1 MDGSSVSAR
10 QDRDSAKRLV
20 QLRNF
25 VVDLG
30 RGELL
35 DQAGARVDLRARS
48 LDVLLRLAENAGHMV
63 TKDELMAAVWP
74 DVCVTEDSITQC
86 VSDIRRVIG
95 DVGHDIVRTAPRK
108 GYVLMPDANAPSP
121 GHERPREQ
129 AAGRGRVP
137 DRPSLAVLAF
147 DSFSAEPEQRM
158 LGDGLAEDITTELA
172 RNRDLTVLARHT
184 SFSVKGQGKTA
195 GDIAR
200 LFDVRYL
207 LEGSVRRA
215 GDRLIVNAQLIDG
228 HDSRHV
234 WAERYEFGA
243 SDIYRSQ
250 GALCARI
257 AATLLAE
264 MRQSE
269 EAESLRR
276 PPSNLDAYELTLR
289 GMAHKHQFTGDA
301 LVAGRAELSQ
311 AVALDPNFAPAHIYR
326 GYLEIIDVGL
336 GISGSK
342 GPADMAAGIAEIQ
355 RGIELDPSLGVG
367 YQALGLALGFSGLFE
382 PQLRAAERS
391 VALGPGDAENL
402 AFLSYAL
409 SNAGRYAEA
418 LEAIERAIELN
429 PNTPVY
435 YMPFKAIALYALDRF
450 EEAARA
456 QSVCADIQPGFP
468 SCYTIGA
475 ASDIALGRTDSAA
488 ERIARLLRFCPD
500 VTTRTPFVA
509 NSYPRDPELRARQ
522 LKQLQEAGLPTPPA

>member
-1 MDGSSVSAR
+1 MNELPNSASPD
-10 QDRDSAKRLV
+10 QEPVKRLV
-20 QLRNF
+20 HLRHF

-35 DQAGARVDLRARS
+35 DPSGARVNLRARS
-48 LDVLLRLAENAGHMV
+48 LDLLLRLAENAGHVV
-63 TKDELMAAVWP
+63 TKDALMAAVWP
-74 DVCVTEDSITQC
+74 DVCVTEDSLTQC
-86 VSDIRRVIG
+86 VSDIRKAIG
-95 DVGHDIVRTAPRK
+95 DVQHDIVRTLPRK
-108 GYVLMPDANAPSP
+108 GYLLATEEAPAVAQPPS
-121 GHERPREQ
+121 GH
-129 AAGRGRVP
+129 AGRGRVP

-147 DSFSAEPEQRM
+147 DSFSAEPEHIM

-172 RNRDLTVLARHT
+172 RNRDLAVLARHT

-195 GDIAR
+195 DDIAR
-200 LFDVRYL
+200 LFNVRYL

-215 GDRLIVNAQLIDG
+215 GEQLIVNAQLIDG
-228 HDSRHV
+228 QDSRHV

-243 SDIYRSQ
+243 SDLYRSQ

-276 PPSNLDAYELTLR
+276 PPSNLDVYELTLR
-289 GMAHKHQFTGDA
+289 GMAHKHQFNGDA
-301 LVAGRAELSQ
+301 FLAGRAELSQ
-311 AVALDPNFAPAHIYR
+311 AVALDPNFAPARIYR
-326 GYLEIIDVGL
+326 GYLDIIDVGL
-336 GISGSK
+336 GISETK

-367 YQALGLALGFSGLFE
+367 YQALGLALGFSGLYE

-391 VALGPGDAENL
+391 VVLGPGDAENL

-429 PNTPVY
+429 PKTPVY
-435 YMPFKAIALYALDRF
+435 YLPFKAVALYALDRF
-450 EEAARA
+450 EEAAHA
-456 QSVCADIQPGFP
+456 QTVCADVQPGFP
-468 SCYTIGA
+468 ACYVTGA
-475 ASDIALGRTDSAA
+475 ASDIAIGRMESAA
-488 ERIARLLRFCPD
+488 ARIAELLRLHPHL
-500 VTTRTPFVA
+500 TTGAPYIA
-509 NSYPRDPELRARQ
+509 NAYPHDLQLRARQ
-522 LKQLQEAGLPTPPA
+522 LEQLQKAGLPTPPA

>member
-1 MDGSSVSAR
+1 M
-10 QDRDSAKRLV
+10 RLV
-20 QLRNF
+20 YLRKF

-48 LDVLLRLAENAGHMV
+48 LDLLLRLAENAGHVV
-63 TKDELMAAVWP
+63 TKDALMAAVWP
-74 DVCVTEDSITQC
+74 DVCVTEDSLTQC
-86 VSDIRRVIG
+86 VSDIRKAIG
-95 DVGHDIVRTAPRK
+95 DVRHDIVRTAPRK
-108 GYVLMPDANAPSP
+108 GYLLVAEEAPRPVAQPPS
-121 GHERPREQ
+121 GH
-129 AAGRGRVP
+129 AVGRGRVP

-147 DSFSAEPEQRM
+147 DSFSNEPEHSM

-200 LFDVRYL
+200 LFNVRYL

-215 GDRLIVNAQLIDG
+215 GERLIVNAQLIDG

-234 WAERYEFGA
+234 WADRYEFGA
-243 SDIYRSQ
+243 SDVYLSQ

-276 PPSNLDAYELTLR
+276 PPSNLDVYEMTLR
-289 GMAHKHQFTGDA
+289 GMAHKHQFHNDA
-301 LVAGRAELSQ
+301 FAAGRAELSQ
-311 AVALDPNFAPAHIYR
+311 AIALDPKFAPARIYR
-326 GYLEIIDVGL
+326 GYLEILDVGL
-336 GISGSK
+336 AISGTN
-342 GPADMAAGIAEIQ
+342 GPADMAAGIEEIQ
-355 RGIELDPSLGVG
+355 RGIALDPSLGVG
-367 YQALGLALGFSGLFE
+367 YQALGMALGFSGLFE

-402 AFLSYAL
+402 AFLSFAL
-409 SNAGRYAEA
+409 SNAGRHAEA

-429 PNTPVY
+429 PNTPAY

-456 QSVCADIQPGFP
+456 QTVCADIQPDFP
-468 SCYTIGA
+468 GCYTLGA
-475 ASDIALGRTDSAA
+475 ASDIALGRTQSAS
-488 ERIARLLRFCPD
+488 ERIARLLKFHPH
-500 VTTRTPFVA
+500 VTTAIPIVA
-509 NSYPRDPELRARQ
+509 NAYPNDPQLRARQ
-522 LKQLQEAGLPTPPA
+522 LDHLQQAGLPRPLE

>member
-1 MDGSSVSAR
+1 MDGSSESSR
-10 QDRDSAKRLV
+10 QDP
-20 QLRNF
+20 NF
-25 VVDLG
+25 LKDRIHLKDFIVDLR

-35 DQAGARVDLRARS
+35 DRAGARVDLRARS
-48 LDVLLRLAENAGHMV
+48 LDLLLRLAENAGHVV

-74 DVCVTEDSITQC
+74 DVYVTEDSITQC

-95 DVGHDIVRTAPRK
+95 DVRQDIVRTVPRK
-108 GYVLMPDANAPSP
+108 GYLLVADATAPSP
-121 GHERPREQ
+121 AHQRSREH
-129 AAGRGRVP
+129 AVGRGRVP

-147 DSFSAEPEQRM
+147 DSFSAEPEHNM
-158 LGDGLAEDITTELA
+158 LGDGLAEDITTQLA

-195 GDIAR
+195 RDIAQ
-200 LFDVRYL
+200 LFNVRYL

-228 HDSRHV
+228 DDSRHV
-234 WAERYEFGA
+234 WAEHYEFGA
-243 SDIYRSQ
+243 NDIYRSQ
-250 GALCARI
+250 GALCAKI
-257 AATLLAE
+257 VGTLLAE

-276 PPSNLDAYELTLR
+276 PPSNLDAYELILR

-301 LVAGRAELSQ
+301 FAAGRAELSQ
-311 AVALDPNFAPAHIYR
+311 AVALDPNFAPARIYR

-336 GISGSK
+336 GISGTK

-355 RGIELDPSLGVG
+355 RGIDLDPSLGVG
-367 YQALGLALGFSGLFE
+367 YQALGLALGFSGHFE

-391 VALGPGDAENL
+391 VALGPGDADNL

-435 YMPFKAIALYALDRF
+435 YLPFKAVALYALDRF

-456 QSVCADIQPGFP
+456 QTLCADVQPGFP
-468 SCYTIGA
+468 ACYVTGA
-475 ASDIALGRTDSAA
+475 ASDIAIGRTESAS
-488 ERIARLLRFCPD
+488 ERISKLLQFCPGA
-500 VTTRTPFVA
+500 TTSMPFIA
-509 NSYPRDPELRARQ
+509 NAYPNHPQLRARH
-522 LKQLQEAGLPTPPA
+522 LKQAEKAGLPTLPA

>member
-1 MDGSSVSAR
+1 MDGLSDSASR
-10 QDRDSAKRLV
+10 DRDAAKRRV
-20 QLRNF
+20 HLRNF

-48 LDVLLRLAENAGHMV
+48 LDLLLRLAENAGHMV

-74 DVCVTEDSITQC
+74 DVCVTEDSLTQC

-95 DVGHDIVRTAPRK
+95 DVRHDIVRTAPRK
-108 GYVLMPDANAPSP
+108 GYMLVADATSPSP
-121 GHERPREQ
+121 ADQWSREH
-129 AAGRGRVP
+129 APGRGRMP

-147 DSFSAEPEQRM
+147 DSFSTEPEQIM

-184 SFSVKGQGKTA
+184 SFSIKGQGKTA
-195 GDIAR
+195 SDIAS

-243 SDIYRSQ
+243 SDVYRSQ
-250 GALCARI
+250 GALCAKI

-276 PPSNLDAYELTLR
+276 PPSNLDVYELTLR

-301 LVAGRAELSQ
+301 FVAGRAELSQ
-311 AVALDPNFAPAHIYR
+311 AVALDPNFAPARIYR

-336 GISGSK
+336 GISGTK

-367 YQALGLALGFSGLFE
+367 YQALGLALGFAGQFE

-391 VALGPGDAENL
+391 AALGPGDAENL

-409 SNAGRYAEA
+409 SNNGRYAEA
-418 LEAIERAIELN
+418 LEMIERAIELN

-435 YMPFKAIALYALDRF
+435 YMPFKAIPLYALDRF

-456 QSVCADIQPGFP
+456 QTVCADILPGFP
-468 SCYTIGA
+468 ACYTNGA
-475 ASDIALGRTDSAA
+475 ASDIALGRTDSAT
-488 ERIARLLRFCPD
+488 ERIAKLLQFHPD
-500 VTTRTPFVA
+500 TTTSMPFVA
-509 NSYPRDPELRARQ
+509 NSYPHDPQLRARVLEQ
-522 LKQLQEAGLPTPPA
+522 LGKAGLPAPPV

>member
-1 MDGSSVSAR
+1 MDGSSESSR
-10 QDRDSAKRLV
+10 QDL
-20 QLRNF
+20 NF
-25 VVDLG
+25 SKNRIHLKNFIVDLG

-35 DQAGARVDLRARS
+35 DQAGARVDIRARS
-48 LDVLLRLAENAGHMV
+48 LDLLLRLAENAGHVV

-95 DVGHDIVRTAPRK
+95 DVRQDIVRTAPRK
-108 GYVLMPDANAPSP
+108 GYILVADAAPLPTSP
-121 GHERPREQ
+121 AQ
-129 AAGRGRVP
+129 ARGPAVGRGRMP

-147 DSFSAEPEQRM
+147 DSFSTEPEQIM

-195 GDIAR
+195 DAISR

-207 LEGSVRRA
+207 LEGSVRRV

-243 SDIYRSQ
+243 IDVYRSQ
-250 GALCARI
+250 AALCARI
-257 AATLLAE
+257 AGTLLAE

-276 PPSNLDAYELTLR
+276 PPSNLDVYELTLR
-289 GMAHKHQFTGDA
+289 GMAHKHQFNKVA
-301 LVAGRAELSQ
+301 FVAGRAELSR
-311 AVALDPNFAPAHIYR
+311 AMALDPNFAPARIYC

-336 GISGSK
+336 GISGTK
-342 GPADMAAGIAEIQ
+342 GPCDMAAGIAEIQ

-367 YQALGLALGFSGLFE
+367 YQALGMALGFSGLFE

-409 SNAGRYAEA
+409 SNNGRYAEA
-418 LEAIERAIELN
+418 LEMIERAIELN

-435 YMPFKAIALYALDRF
+435 YLPFKAVALYALDRF

-456 QSVCADIQPGFP
+456 QTVCADIQPGFP
-468 SCYTIGA
+468 ACYATGA
-475 ASDIALGRTDSAA
+475 ASDIALGRTESAA
-488 ERIARLLRFCPD
+488 ARIAKLLQFHPGA
-500 VTTRTPFVA
+500 TTSTPFIA
-509 NSYPRDPELRARQ
+509 NVYPNDPQLRARA
-522 LKQLQEAGLPTPPA
+522 LEQLQMAGLPTLPA

>member
-1 MDGSSVSAR
+1 MDELP
-10 QDRDSAKRLV
+10 DSANPRPETVKRQV
-20 QLRNF
+20 HLRNF

-30 RGELL
+30 REELL
-35 DQAGARVDLRARS
+35 DQTGARVNLRGRS
-48 LDVLLRLAENAGHMV
+48 LDLLLCLAKNVGHVV
-63 TKDELMAAVWP
+63 TKDALMAAVWP
-74 DVCVTEDSITQC
+74 DVCVTEDSLTQC
-86 VSDIRRVIG
+86 VSDIRKAIG
-95 DVGHDIVRTAPRK
+95 DVQHDIVRTAQRK
-108 GYVLMPDANAPSP
+108 GYMLAAEAREASPVAQPSR
-121 GHERPREQ
+121 GH
-129 AAGRGRVP
+129 AVGRGRVP

-147 DSFSAEPEQRM
+147 DSFSTKPEHIM

-200 LFDVRYL
+200 LFNVRYL

-215 GDRLIVNAQLIDG
+215 GERLIVNAQLIDG

-243 SDIYRSQ
+243 SDLYRSQ
-250 GALCARI
+250 SALCARI

-269 EAESLRR
+269 EAECLRR
-276 PPSNLDAYELTLR
+276 PPSNLDVYELTLR
-289 GMAHKHQFTGDA
+289 GMAHKHQFNGNAFAT
-301 LVAGRAELSQ
+301 GRAELSQ
-311 AVALDPNFAPAHIYR
+311 AIALDPKFAPARIYR

-336 GISGSK
+336 GISGTR

-355 RGIELDPSLGVG
+355 CGIELDPSLGVG
-367 YQALGLALGFSGLFE
+367 YQALGLALGFSGLYE

-409 SNAGRYAEA
+409 SNVGRYAEA
-418 LEAIERAIELN
+418 LDAIERAIELN

-435 YMPFKAIALYALDRF
+435 YFPFKAIALYALDRF
-450 EEAARA
+450 EEAAHA
-456 QSVCADIQPGFP
+456 QTVCADVQPGFP
-468 SCYTIGA
+468 ACYVTGA
-475 ASDIALGRTDSAA
+475 ASDIAIGRTESAA
-488 ERIARLLRFCPD
+488 ARIAELLRLHPD
-500 VTTRTPFVA
+500 LTTGAPFIA
-509 NSYPRDPELRARQ
+509 NAYPHDLQLRARH
-522 LKQLQEAGLPTPPA
+522 LEQLQTAGLPTTPA